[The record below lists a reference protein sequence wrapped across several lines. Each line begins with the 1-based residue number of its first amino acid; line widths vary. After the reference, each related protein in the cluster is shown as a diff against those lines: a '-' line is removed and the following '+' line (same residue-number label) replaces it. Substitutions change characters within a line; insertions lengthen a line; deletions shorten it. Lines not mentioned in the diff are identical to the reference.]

1 MVKNLRYLT
10 KNLFNRRWT
19 QMEADEEG
27 LEIGD
32 WRLEIGELGSLTNQK
47 LTIVKLVLG
56 SWFLVLGSWF
66 LVLGSLRF
74 EI

>member
-1 MVKNLRYLT
+1 
-10 KNLFNRRWT
+10 
-19 QMEADEEG
+19 MEADEEG